1 MAYLSRIWLNP
12 LRSGA
17 RRLLSHPQS
26 MHAAVL
32 GGLAEQPVTERL
44 LWRLEADGHHRTGLL
59 VLTQSRPAWDHLVEQ
74 AGWPGADG
82 AEALVK
88 DYAPLLQRIVAG
100 REFAFRLRA
109 NTVTSTRTPHAPS
122 AGQRERLAG
131 KRPRGVRVP
140 ERTAAQQLDW
150 FMRHLPG
157 WGLTVAEE
165 DGLHG
170 VRLVDREQVA
180 FSKTIADGAR
190 RRVTLQ
196 TATAE
201 GLVQVAKPDVV
212 RTALLS
218 GCGPARAYGCGLL
231 TLAPAIRA

>member
-26 MHAAVL
+26 LHAVVL
-32 GGLAEQPVTERL
+32 GGLVEQPVTERV
-44 LWRLEADGHHRTGLL
+44 LWRLEAGGRHRLELL
-59 VLTQSRPAWDHLVEQ
+59 VLTQSRPSWGHLVEQ
-74 AGWPGADG
+74 AGWQDADG
-82 AEALVK
+82 AEPLVK
-88 DYAPLLQRIVAG
+88 DYAPLLQRVVAG

-109 NTVTSTRTPHAPS
+109 NTVTSTRKPQEAS
-122 AGQRERLAG
+122 AGQRERLTQE
-131 KRPRGVRVP
+131 RPRGVRVP
-140 ERTAAQQLDW
+140 ERTAAQQQEW
-150 FMRHLPG
+150 FVRHLPG
-157 WGLTVAEE
+157 WGLALAEE
-165 DGLHG
+165 DGLPA
-170 VRLVDREQVA
+170 VRLIGRERVV
-180 FSKTIADGAR
+180 FSKAADNGAS

-201 GLVQVAKPDVV
+201 GLVRVVEPDVV

-231 TLAPAIRA
+231 TLAPATRV